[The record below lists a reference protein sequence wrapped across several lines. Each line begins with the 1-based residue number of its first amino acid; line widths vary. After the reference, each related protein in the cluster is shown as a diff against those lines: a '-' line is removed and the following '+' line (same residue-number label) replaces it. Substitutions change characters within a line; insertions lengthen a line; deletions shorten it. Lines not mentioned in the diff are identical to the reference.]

1 MIQEEITEILASE
14 QALVGAGVAAG
25 GLLLLPM
32 ALRLGRRLYPEPPEA
47 RAPWRLLHVGLTL
60 MVALAG
66 MVLSVGMVTSMT
78 GGPPEQL
85 SFPAYLLVGALG
97 TGAGALLAVLIARR
111 LQALEVLGLGRG
123 GDGRAALT
131 GIGVY
136 LLCAPLIYGVTLVW
150 PWVMEQFGREVV
162 TQDVALGF
170 MALEGVQLALAVVL
184 GVLVI
189 PLIEELLFRGFLLPV
204 LVRYLGTAAGLVGT
218 SLLFGLLH
226 GLDFVAPIACL
237 ALVLGW
243 VQLRTGRLAAAW
255 AVHAVHNGV
264 QVAIIVLLPEML

>member
-1 MIQEEITEILASE
+1 LIQEELTEVLASE
-14 QALVGAGVAAG
+14 LALSGVGYAVG
-25 GLLLLPM
+25 GLLLLPW

-47 RAPWRLLHVGLTL
+47 IAPWRLLHVGMAL

-85 SFPAYLLVGALG
+85 SFPAQLLVGALG

-111 LQALEVLGLGRG
+111 MRALEVLGLGRG

-136 LLCAPLIYGVTLVW
+136 LLCAPLIYGVTAVW
-150 PWVMEQFGREVV
+150 PWVMEQFGRELA
-162 TQDVALGF
+162 TQDVAVGF
-170 MALEGVQLALAVVL
+170 MELGGVQLALAVVL

-218 SLLFGLLH
+218 SLLFGMLH
-226 GLDFVAPIACL
+226 GVDFVGPIACL

-255 AVHAVHNGV
+255 AVHAVHSGV
-264 QVAIIVLLPEML
+264 QVALLVFSPEML